1 MLHFGQTLAMIP
13 SFFLLLLLLLF
24 PSKTN
29 KNSIEMSVAWHHLQ
43 KKKHQGLNSFY
54 RNTVNLNNILLILSF
69 NILNN
74 GFGCRD
80 KVVFLRIKMLFI
92 N

>member
-1 MLHFGQTLAMIP
+1 MIP
-13 SFFLLLLLLLF
+13 SFIIIIIIIIIIIPFKDKQEFNWNERSLASL
-24 PSKTN
+24 T
-29 KNSIEMSVAWHHLQ
+29 

-92 N
+92 NWFEMI